1 MIFVNNEHFPKV
13 TLAAQVHYQSYR
25 KDVNQVI
32 HGYPLLP
39 GLKINCFTVSSSRYK
54 KTFRKT

>member
-1 MIFVNNEHFPKV
+1 MNNEHFPKV
-13 TLAAQVHYQSYR
+13 TLAALIHYQSYR

-39 GLKINCFTVSSSRYK
+39 GLNYFQDYLLYCFIQQIQED
-54 KTFRKT
+54 FQED